1 VECPTFLLM
10 TKQKQRFWR
19 RIENRLLLLIL
30 LPIILPLALLA
41 LVLYVPHRLAL
52 YMLVWVLWLPRGKNV
67 LLVYSDSPI
76 WHEYML
82 TEVMP
87 PLGKH
92 AIVLNWSERSKWPW
106 WSFRVH
112 VFHCFAGDREFNPL
126 VVLFRPFRRARVFRF
141 WSAFKEWKRG
151 DKQTVERL
159 RQQLLSAL

>member
-1 VECPTFLLM
+1 
-10 TKQKQRFWR
+10 
-19 RIENRLLLLIL
+19 
-30 LPIILPLALLA
+30 
-41 LVLYVPHRLAL
+41 
-52 YMLVWVLWLPRGKNV
+52 MLVWVLWLPRGKNV

-106 WSFRVH
+106 WSFRVY

-141 WSAFKEWKRG
+141 WSAFK
-151 DKQTVERL
+151 
-159 RQQLLSAL
+159 